1 MSRARAVVILILSL
15 FLVFG
20 CTQKVVKPTP
30 TPALDRIL
38 QKGELVLGTAG
49 NMPPLNMTTK
59 EGEVIGFE
67 LDLAKLMANA
77 MGVKLQVKTIQFSK
91 LLSALERGEVDMVM
105 SGMTI
110 TPKRNLKV
118 AFVGPYY
125 ISGKAFLTKIETIAK
140 AEEATEVNSPNISLT
155 ALKGSTSQYF
165 VEQVL
170 PKVQFVPAKDYDE
183 AVQMVVQNK
192 VNAMVADY
200 PICVVSL
207 FRYPDKGLLSV
218 FTPLTYEPI
227 GIAMP
232 SYDPHLVNWVENFL
246 NILDETGE
254 LDELTERWFQDGSWL
269 KRLP

>member
-1 MSRARAVVILILSL
+1 MKRAIAVFVLIFSL
-15 FLVFG
+15 LLFG
-20 CTQKVVKPTP
+20 CTQKIVKPTP
-30 TPALDRIL
+30 TPVLDNIL

-49 NMPPLNMTTK
+49 TMPPLNMTTK
-59 EGEVIGFE
+59 DGEVTGFE
-67 LDLAKLMANA
+67 VDLARMMAEG
-77 MGVKLQVKTIQFSK
+77 MGVNLRIETMEFSK
-91 LLSALERGEVDMVM
+91 LLSALESGKVDMVM

-125 ISGKAFLTKIETIAK
+125 VSGKAFLTKIETIANAK
-140 AEEATEVNSPNISLT
+140 EATEVNSPSTRLT

-165 VEQVL
+165 VEAVL
-170 PKVQFVPAKDYDE
+170 PKAQFIPAKDYDE
-183 AVQMVVQNK
+183 GVDLVIKGK
-192 VNAMVADY
+192 VHAMVADY

-207 FRYPDKGLLSV
+207 FRHPNAGLLSV

-246 NILDETGE
+246 DMLEETGE
-254 LDELTERWFQDGSWL
+254 LDALTERWFEDASWL
-269 KRLP
+269 TRLP